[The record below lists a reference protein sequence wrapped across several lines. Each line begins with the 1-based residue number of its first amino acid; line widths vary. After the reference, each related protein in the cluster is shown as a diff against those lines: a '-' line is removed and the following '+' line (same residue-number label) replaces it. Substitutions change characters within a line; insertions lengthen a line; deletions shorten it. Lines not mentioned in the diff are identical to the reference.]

1 MQLFPILVVLELLQ
15 GLPVESNWYNYN
27 LVLPYREAAY

>member
-15 GLPVESNWYNYN
+15 GLPVESSWYNYN
-27 LVLPYREAAY
+27 LIPQYREAAN